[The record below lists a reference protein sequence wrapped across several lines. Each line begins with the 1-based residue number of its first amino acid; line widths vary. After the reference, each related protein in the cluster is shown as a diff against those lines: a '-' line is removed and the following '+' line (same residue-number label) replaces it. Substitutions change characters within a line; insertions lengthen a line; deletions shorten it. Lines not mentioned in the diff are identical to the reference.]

1 MLRIIF
7 FNNDANGFNRK
18 CMNKNNNKI
27 INENEENVNAIN
39 IMNNNYTH
47 SNFQKYHKEFIGKR

>member
-1 MLRIIF
+1 
-7 FNNDANGFNRK
+7 
-18 CMNKNNNKI
+18 MNKNNNKI